1 MRIAG
6 GEWKGRDIKVPSGD
20 AVRPTQDRVREA
32 LFSMLQFE
40 LQGASVLDL
49 FAGSGSVGLEALSRG
64 ASRATFVEVAPRH
77 LACLQANIALVKAAA
92 RCTVVKADVYAWL
105 DAAPAGAFDVA
116 YTDPP
121 YELGA
126 EKGYARVLG
135 VLAGRN
141 VVKEGGLFVAEMKA
155 HQTPDASPLWDL
167 VRDRVYGQTRIAVY
181 RRKLPLP
188 NTGAV

>member
-6 GEWKGRDIKVPSGD
+6 GEWKGRTLKVPAGD

-40 LQGASVLDL
+40 LQGADVLDL

-64 ASRATFVEVAPRH
+64 AARATFVELAPRH
-77 LACLQANIALVKAAA
+77 AACLQANIAMVKAGA
-92 RCTVVKADVYAWL
+92 RCTVVKADVYSWL
-105 DAAPAGAFDVA
+105 NSAAGPFDVA
-116 YTDPP
+116 YADPP
-121 YELGA
+121 YALGA
-126 EKGYARVLG
+126 EKGYARM
-135 VLAGRN
+135 LALLAERN
-141 VVKEGGLFVAEMKA
+141 VVKAGGLFIAEMKG
-155 HQTPDASPLWDL
+155 HQDPDASPDWDL

-188 NTGAV
+188 NTDAV

>member
-6 GEWKGRDIKVPSGD
+6 GEWTGRNLKVPAGD

-40 LQGASVLDL
+40 LQGANVLDL

-64 ASRATFVEVAPRH
+64 AARATFVELAPRH
-77 LACLQANIALVKAAA
+77 AACLRANIATVKAED

-105 DAAPAGAFDVA
+105 DTAAGAFDVA
-116 YTDPP
+116 YADPP
-121 YELGA
+121 YALGA
-126 EKGYARVLG
+126 EQGYARVLAR
-135 VLAGRN
+135 LAERG
-141 VVKEGGLFVAEMKA
+141 VVKEGGLFIAEMKG
-155 HQTPDASPLWDL
+155 HQRPDESPAWDL

-181 RRKLPLP
+181 RRKLSLP
-188 NTGAV
+188 NTDSV